1 MKKTKC
7 PRFGGNCT
15 GKDCWDADRCKEG
28 LMKGQT
34 KIGEIKNE

>member
-15 GKDCWDADRCKEG
+15 GKDCWDKTCKEG
-28 LMKGQT
+28 LMKFQL
-34 KIGEIKNE
+34 KFGEKKVK